1 MLKRPFTFLAMASWR
16 FWSVDKQRFVCICVA
31 FICLPAVDVCW
42 SRSLEL
48 GRRGFP
54 GAETDHRRGQDILQ
68 TWWVKGSCGYSN
80 RSLFPGKSEKTQ
92 MVYLN
97 YGAKKEM
104 KMRIKF
110 LYFVEFHER
119 SFPSI
124 HLCTLQ
130 STLAE

>member
-1 MLKRPFTFLAMASWR
+1 
-16 FWSVDKQRFVCICVA
+16 
-31 FICLPAVDVCW
+31 
-42 SRSLEL
+42 
-48 GRRGFP
+48 
-54 GAETDHRRGQDILQ
+54 
-68 TWWVKGSCGYSN
+68 
-80 RSLFPGKSEKTQ
+80 

-130 STLAE
+130 STCGIKSTAPQFLKLSKVSRGIPFSI